1 MLKWMKR
8 CLHQVHG
15 SAGTRSALK
24 WLRTTPFST
33 RMRNPKLCHDSRH
46 AGKEEN
52 ASPFQEWQ
60 EHKEERPKPMAA
72 ADQCTICAIPE
83 QKPSWAAHSHC
94 LVAHGLSSAHG
105 ATQGTLLRQEQKQVV
120 LEGRLWQ
127 WHLCNTAGQA
137 ANSTAKPQVRE
148 GNEAESGCE
157 SLTPVVPDLGALQR
171 GCAAQFGQSPAE
183 LPLSQGSAAKPCAA
197 TPSPRGVMA
206 RGCTQLP
213 WGISQRNDPLI
224 PGLYEPESHL
234 YTDLPPL
241 TFHRAN
247 QGTSYFSSAGK
258 PLAQILEY
266 IIPIKNKQQN
276 PTPPHLLKVF
286 TLHIL
291 LASLD
296 KHTRGKL
303 RKLQTGKVNIAVVWL
318 GFAQWLGSL
327 PAWFLQCFNYL
338 QLSDYINKLPVQTA
352 C

>member
-33 RMRNPKLCHDSRH
+33 RMWNPKLCHDSRH

-52 ASPFQEWQ
+52 ASPLQEWQ

-157 SLTPVVPDLGALQR
+157 SLTPVVPDLGALQPSLDR
-171 GCAAQFGQSPAE
+171 VLLSCRCLRDLLPNPALPLPLPEGWWPEAVHNYPGLFPNEMILWFQDSMNQSPIF
-183 LPLSQGSAAKPCAA
+183 
-197 TPSPRGVMA
+197 T
-206 RGCTQLP
+206 
-213 WGISQRNDPLI
+213 
-224 PGLYEPESHL
+224 
-234 YTDLPPL
+234 L
-241 TFHRAN
+241 TFHPSPSTEQIRAH
-247 QGTSYFSSAGK
+247 
-258 PLAQILEY
+258 
-266 IIPIKNKQQN
+266 PIS
-276 PTPPHLLKVF
+276 V
-286 TLHIL
+286 
-291 LASLD
+291 
-296 KHTRGKL
+296 
-303 RKLQTGKVNIAVVWL
+303 LQE
-318 GFAQWLGSL
+318 SH
-327 PAWFLQCFNYL
+327 
-338 QLSDYINKLPVQTA
+338 
-352 C
+352 